1 MNVGTDAQHH
11 YHGNADPDYKRFP
24 QMARF
29 SYNKSTKTV
38 YTKMGVD
45 VEQQELSLL
54 NEKQTHTLETILTVP
69 YKIKDILLR

>member
-1 MNVGTDAQHH
+1 
-11 YHGNADPDYKRFP
+11 
-24 QMARF
+24 MARF